1 MRISEN
7 VTAHVLRNS
16 SAMHVDDDEVG
27 SEGNVKTV
35 KVSTA
40 LTALQEKIMSIWR
53 PVFANARMQFRHF
66 CSWGMAFWGMAFR
79 TTASLR
85 QTCLECGE

>member
-1 MRISEN
+1 MRICET

-27 SEGNVKTV
+27 SDGNVKTV

-40 LTALQEKIMSIWR
+40 LTALQENIMSIWR
-53 PVFANARMQFRHF
+53 PVFANARMQCTCHVNVVRFRDLLA
-66 CSWGMAFWGMAFR
+66 C
-79 TTASLR
+79 
-85 QTCLECGE
+85 